1 MSGDACAHAAG
12 RPVRK
17 IILRYISFMVKTLEV
32 AMAKAGELPEAV
44 QELLG
49 RELLERLDALSR
61 LRAEIEV
68 GIRELDAG
76 QGEPLDIQEVINQA
90 RIEHGAG

>member
-1 MSGDACAHAAG
+1 
-12 RPVRK
+12 VRTPQAEFVHR
-17 IILRYISFMVKTLEV
+17 IILRYIALMVKTLEV

-49 RELLERLDALSR
+49 RELLERVDALSR

-76 QGEPLDIQEVINQA
+76 QGEPLDIEEVITQA
-90 RIEHGAG
+90 RIERGAG

>member
-1 MSGDACAHAAG
+1 
-12 RPVRK
+12 
-17 IILRYISFMVKTLEV
+17 
-32 AMAKAGELPEAV
+32 MAKAGELPETV

-76 QGEPLDIQEVINQA
+76 QGEPLDIEEVITQA
-90 RIEHGAG
+90 RIGHGAG

>member
-1 MSGDACAHAAG
+1 MRLSEAEL
-12 RPVRK
+12 VREVVFCYA
-17 IILRYISFMVKTLEV
+17 LVMVKTLEV
-32 AMAKAGELPEAV
+32 AIARAGELPEAA

-61 LRAEIEV
+61 LRAEIEA

-76 QGEPLDIQEVINQA
+76 QGEPLDIEEVITQA

>member
-1 MSGDACAHAAG
+1 
-12 RPVRK
+12 
-17 IILRYISFMVKTLEV
+17 MVKTLEV
-32 AMAKAGELPEAV
+32 AMEKAGELPEAV

-76 QGEPLDIQEVINQA
+76 QGEPLDFQEVITQA
-90 RIEHGAG
+90 RIERGAG

>member
-1 MSGDACAHAAG
+1 
-12 RPVRK
+12 VRTPQAELVRR

-68 GIRELDAG
+68 GIRELVAG
-76 QGEPLDIQEVINQA
+76 QGDPLDIEEVITQA

>member
-1 MSGDACAHAAG
+1 
-12 RPVRK
+12 
-17 IILRYISFMVKTLEV
+17 LVKTLEV
-32 AMAKAGELPEAV
+32 AMAKAGELLEAV

-49 RELLERLDALSR
+49 RELLERLNALSR
-61 LRAEIEV
+61 RRAEIEV

-76 QGEPLDIQEVINQA
+76 QGEPLDIEEVITQA

>member
-1 MSGDACAHAAG
+1 
-12 RPVRK
+12 V
-17 IILRYISFMVKTLEV
+17 VKTLEV
-32 AMAKAGELPEAV
+32 AIAKASELPRAA

-68 GIRELDAG
+68 GLGELDAG
-76 QGEPLDIQEVINQA
+76 QGEPLDIEEVLAQA
-90 RIEHGAG
+90 RNEHGAG

>member
-1 MSGDACAHAAG
+1 MVLCYD
-12 RPVRK
+12 
-17 IILRYISFMVKTLEV
+17 LFMVKTLEF
-32 AMAKAGELPEAV
+32 AIAKAGKLPEAA

-68 GIRELDAG
+68 GIGELDAG
-76 QGEPLDIQEVINQA
+76 QGEPLDIEEVMAQA
-90 RIEHGAG
+90 RNEHGAG